1 MTNPAHWTACSNTEL
16 VAETIKFMPRI
27 LACTDGSTFASSVYQ
42 HAAWAATR
50 LAMGVEVLHV
60 IDHHR
65 EHSAKTDL
73 TGAIGFDTTV
83 ELTEELTKLDEA
95 QGREARLKGKGILE
109 SARQQLT
116 VAGVTNITLTQRH
129 GTVVETLAELEPR
142 AELVVVGKSGDHAVL
157 APGQVGGHLENLIRT
172 SVRPVLVA
180 ERSFKPIQRFL
191 IAFDNSPSARKA
203 VAYVVASPFLRGLE
217 CHLVMVGRTDTAHE
231 TALNEARE
239 QLTRVGY
246 AVTAKLLPGSPTLV
260 ISGLVK
266 SAGIELLVMGAYGH
280 SQIREF
286 FVGSTTTKM
295 VRTCAASVLMFR

>member
-1 MTNPAHWTACSNTEL
+1 MPTIL
-16 VAETIKFMPRI
+16 V
-27 LACTDGSTFASSVYQ
+27 CTDGSTFASSVYQ

-50 LAMGVEVLHV
+50 LPASVEILHV
-60 IDHHR
+60 INHHR
-65 EHSAKTDL
+65 EQSPTHDL
-73 TGAIGFDTTV
+73 SGAIGIDATA
-83 ELTEELTKLDEA
+83 ELTEELTKLEEA

-109 SARQQLT
+109 SARQQLAA
-116 VAGVTNITLTQRH
+116 AGVTNVTLTQRH

-142 AELVVVGKSGDHAVL
+142 AELVVVVGKSGDHAVL
-157 APGQVGGHLENLIRT
+157 ASGQVGGHLENLIRT

-180 ERSFKPIQRFL
+180 ERNFKPIHRFL

-203 VAYVVASPFLRGLE
+203 LAYIVASPLLRGLE
-217 CHLVMVGRTDTAHE
+217 CHLVMVGRTDAAHE

-239 QLTRVGY
+239 QLTRAGY
-246 AVTAKLLPGSPTLV
+246 AVTAKLLPGNPTLV
-260 ISGLVK
+260 ISDLVK